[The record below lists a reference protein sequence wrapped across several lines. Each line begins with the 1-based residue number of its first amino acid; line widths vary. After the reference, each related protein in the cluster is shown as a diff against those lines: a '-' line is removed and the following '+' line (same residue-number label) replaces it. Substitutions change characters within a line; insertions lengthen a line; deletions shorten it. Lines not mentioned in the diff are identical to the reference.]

1 MLLHITDTDKA
12 GSPPPSNQQHVRYS
26 NPRQR
31 LHRPRRSRR
40 RYRGHPLLPPAPRRA
55 RPPVLPRPPPLL
67 PSSRGSSRT
76 FSHAS
81 IRVSPAVPSAV
92 PSGAPTP
99 VPPRLAAADPLRES
113 AQFGPKI
120 TAGLVLD
127 WDMPTLKDLNLYSKH
142 LGLTLTGNLKCQ
154 GHAIAPQGFLR
165 RHRVHNGGPHLDLL
179 FVDTDG
185 HLDVGVHNDKLI
197 LGFPQDTI
205 IVWDLVHCI
214 FNALSQVKEG

>member
-92 PSGAPTP
+92 PSGAPSQS
-99 VPPRLAAADPLRES
+99 PPAAAADPLVGSPSSPPLPPARPPPRHQHPPNPIQVYAAPPPPFRWPVPRHWRNPPPFLSSPAPRCGTPYRDPQLPAE
-113 AQFGPKI
+113 P
-120 TAGLVLD
+120 
-127 WDMPTLKDLNLYSKH
+127 LNEYL
-142 LGLTLTGNLKCQ
+142 
-154 GHAIAPQGFLR
+154 
-165 RHRVHNGGPHLDLL
+165 
-179 FVDTDG
+179 
-185 HLDVGVHNDKLI
+185 
-197 LGFPQDTI
+197 
-205 IVWDLVHCI
+205 
-214 FNALSQVKEG
+214 